1 MSFLIT
7 SVAASQLHNLF
18 GSSGDVPHATDVRW
32 YPNLLRA
39 LLLVGDKSPGVPK
52 AKLRMCGVEVERL
65 RSPGALLL
73 DERLFL
79 FRDCCVW
86 LVESGPVKVFLK
98 SRELVGLWTELISGA
113 GPSTPGL

>member
-1 MSFLIT
+1 MSFYVT
-7 SVAASQLHNLF
+7 SVAAFWFHDTSALA
-18 GSSGDVPHATDVRW
+18 GDIPHATDVRW

-79 FRDCCVW
+79 FRGCCV
-86 LVESGPVKVFLK
+86 
-98 SRELVGLWTELISGA
+98 
-113 GPSTPGL
+113 

>member
-1 MSFLIT
+1 MSFYVT
-7 SVAASQLHNLF
+7 SVAAVWFYNPCS
-18 GSSGDVPHATDVRW
+18 SSGDVPHATDVRW

-65 RSPGALLL
+65 RSPGTLLL

-79 FRDCCVW
+79 FRDCWV
-86 LVESGPVKVFLK
+86 
-98 SRELVGLWTELISGA
+98 
-113 GPSTPGL
+113 